1 MRIVD
6 HVLVEHGIGV
16 AKNESGQLFK
26 VLLGFQVVF
35 FKLLTRCRE
44 EHGINLCPILFVPH
58 PHMLSIKS
66 LRQHLTHLLIIA
78 KKASKAA
85 AATRTTAT
93 TVDWL
98 NHLPSQLDELLSILY
113 KFLDHIHILICL
125 DDLWHESEAMDTL
138 NAILLN
144 LLGQSVSF

>member
-1 MRIVD
+1 
-6 HVLVEHGIGV
+6 
-16 AKNESGQLFK
+16 
-26 VLLGFQVVF
+26 
-35 FKLLTRCRE
+35 
-44 EHGINLCPILFVPH
+44 
-58 PHMLSIKS
+58 MLSIKS

-85 AATRTTAT
+85 AATRSTAT

-125 DDLWHESEAMDTL
+125 DDLWHIAEAIDTL
-138 NAILLN
+138 NAILLG
-144 LLGQSVSF
+144 LLSQSVSF